1 MKLDDNFLSWLSKR
15 NITQD
20 TDGDFVK
27 KCLYTWWGTIRQQV
41 PNLKK
46 SSDNHI
52 QYISVF
58 LEYYTIWLDTLDQNS
73 RERAPEVTEILE
85 QINKK
90 IYNQN
95 QSRRKVISEWYN
107 SDTGFFE
114 YELED
119 GTWIQSNKTAN
130 KELLG
135 PDLIEKTFGRLY
147 KRLIYPHL
155 FRDEL
160 IEKLFE

>member
-90 IYNQN
+90 YIIKTNQGA
-95 QSRRKVISEWYN
+95 K
-107 SDTGFFE
+107 
-114 YELED
+114 
-119 GTWIQSNKTAN
+119 
-130 KELLG
+130 
-135 PDLIEKTFGRLY
+135 
-147 KRLIYPHL
+147 L
-155 FRDEL
+155 FRSGIIQIQVFLNMNSRMEPGYNPIRQL
-160 IEKLFE
+160 TKNY